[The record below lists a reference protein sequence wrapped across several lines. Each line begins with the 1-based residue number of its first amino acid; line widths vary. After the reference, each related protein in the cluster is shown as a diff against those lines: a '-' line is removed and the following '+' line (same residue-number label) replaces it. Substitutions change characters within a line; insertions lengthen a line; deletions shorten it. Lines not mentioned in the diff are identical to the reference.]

1 MNSSRLYVVGFLLVI
16 VGVVIVTFG
25 SLGSGSASFGG
36 VVFIGPFPIV
46 FGSGP
51 DSGLVALTAL
61 IISAVMVATF
71 FLFIL
76 LRRRADGQS

>member
-16 VGVVIVTFG
+16 AGAAMVTFG
-25 SLGSGSASFGG
+25 NLGSGSASFGG

-61 IISAVMVATF
+61 IISAVMVVTF

-76 LRRRADGQS
+76 LRRRAEGQS